1 MEISKIIPYKKNAK
15 KHPKKQVEQ
24 VAASIKEFGFN
35 QPIVI
40 DGKNEIIVGHG
51 RYEAAKILGL
61 QDVPVI
67 QVNLTEEQA
76 KAYRLAD
83 NKLNESEW
91 DMKLAVDELKEL
103 SEEMQTLTG
112 FDLDLL
118 IEPDEKDDLVPE
130 IPEEPTS
137 KLGDIYQLGNHRVMC
152 GDSTKAEDVERLMD
166 GKKADMVFTD
176 PPYALFGNSTGVA
189 GITDDKM
196 TRPFFLEIFRAMKRS
211 TKLFA
216 HLYTCCDWHSAFSL
230 QNMAREVELK
240 EKNLCIWDKGDGGI
254 GGAYQN
260 CYEMIWFHANS
271 PVSSRTTTGAKQS
284 GERPVNGRPNIW
296 RYKRENNNRV
306 HNAQKPVEMIAWA
319 IDNSSDEEMIV
330 LDLFL
335 GSGSTLIAAEKT
347 GRICYGMELDPKY
360 VDVIVERYC
369 QYTGN
374 RNIKKNGEQI
384 IWQETAQIPS

>member
-1 MEISKIIPYKKNAK
+1 MQITPYAKNAK
-15 KHPKKQVEQ
+15 KHPKKQIEQ
-24 VAASIKEFGFN
+24 VAASIKEFGMN
-35 QPIVI
+35 QPIVV
-40 DGKNEIIVGHG
+40 DKQGVIIVGHG
-51 RYEAAKILGL
+51 RYEALKLLGMPIK
-61 QDVPVI
+61 DEYIKVAD
-67 QVNLTEEQA
+67 LTEEQA

-91 DMKLAVDELKEL
+91 DMNLVLEDLKDLDDDLVE
-103 SEEMQTLTG
+103 LTG
-112 FDLDLL
+112 FDKDLL
-118 IEPDEKDDLVPE
+118 IEPDEADDIVPDV
-130 IPEEPTS
+130 PDEPQS
-137 KLGDIYQLGNHRVMC
+137 KLGDLYELGNHRVLC
-152 GDSTKAEDVERLMD
+152 GDSTKIEDVERLMD

-230 QNMAREVELK
+230 QSMAREVQLK

-271 PVSSRTTTGAKQS
+271 PVASRTTTGAKQS

-319 IDNSSDEEMIV
+319 IENSSDDEMLV

-335 GSGSTLIAAEKT
+335 GSGTTLIASEKT
-347 GRICYGMELDPKY
+347 GRICYGMELDCKY
-360 VDVIVERYC
+360 TDVIVERWC
-369 QYTGN
+369 QFTGI
-374 RNIKKNGEQI
+374 RDIIKNGEKYRWESKQ
-384 IWQETAQIPS
+384 